1 MPTVVITGAAGAI
14 GSVTARTFHEAGW
27 DLGLID
33 YGEENRSQLRQ
44 DFPAAHV
51 VSCDLTN
58 QSATRDAVDD
68 IETELGEIGATL
80 AIAGGFAMHGAE
92 EATQEDYDHMM
103 GMNFRTLFHT
113 ARAAVPHLK
122 GADPGLLLG
131 VSAPAAEEGGASVGL
146 YAASKAA
153 VAAYL
158 KSLDA
163 ELQEE
168 GVRTSI
174 LYPMGVVD
182 TEANRTAMPEGDPS
196 TWIAPHELAEG
207 MLHLATRS
215 RRGHIRELKVHA
227 AS

>member
-14 GSVTARTFHEAGW
+14 GSVTAHIFQDAGW

-33 YGEENRSQLRQ
+33 YGKENRTRLEQE
-44 DFPAAHV
+44 FPAAHV
-51 VSCDLTN
+51 ESCDLTDE
-58 QSATRDAVDD
+58 SATREAMDA
-68 IETELGEIGATL
+68 IGAATGGIDATL
-80 AIAGGFAMHGAE
+80 AIAGGFAMHAAT
-92 EATQEDYDHMM
+92 EATREAYDHMM
-103 GMNFRTLFHT
+103 DMNFQTLFNT
-113 ARAAVPHLK
+113 ARAALPQLK
-122 GADPGLLLG
+122 DGEPGLLLG
-131 VSAPAAEEGGASVGL
+131 VSAPAAEEGGANVGL

-168 GVRTSI
+168 GVRTSV

-182 TEANRTAMPEGDPS
+182 TEANRSAMPDGDPDD
-196 TWIAPHELAEG
+196 WIAPKELAEG
-207 MLHLATRS
+207 MLHVATRS
-215 RRGHIRELKVHA
+215 RRGHIPELKVYA